1 MKSIENTSENI
12 HISIVSPIYK
22 GEVMLQELVDRIT
35 ATVRTITPNYEILL
49 IEDRSPDNSWA
60 KIREIC
66 AADKHVKAVR
76 FSKNFGQFY
85 ALTAGL
91 DLAKGEWI
99 VVLDCDLQDQPEEIV
114 KLYNKAREGYDIVF
128 AARVERNDT
137 VFKRM
142 GSFMFYRFLAYMTG
156 VQQDETIANFGIYHR
171 RVAEATFGIREKT
184 RYFPSMMRWVGFT
197 TASVPIAHA
206 NRAHGKSSYSL
217 SMLIKLA
224 TNIMLAYSDKPLKFT
239 IKLGV
244 FISGMSFLFGI
255 IVLLKYLMGGILVS
269 GYTSLILAICFFSG
283 IIIMTMGVLA
293 LYIGKIY
300 DEVKNRPLYLI
311 DKHINFGNDNP

>member
-1 MKSIENTSENI
+1 
-12 HISIVSPIYK
+12 
-22 GEVMLQELVDRIT
+22 MLDELLSRIT
-35 ATVRTITPNYEILL
+35 KTVLQITDSYEILL
-49 IEDRSPDNSWA
+49 IEDRSPDNSWL
-60 KIREIC
+60 KIKELC
-66 AADKHVKAVR
+66 KADKHIKAVR
-76 FSKNFGQFY
+76 LSKNFGQFY

-99 VVLDCDLQDQPEEIV
+99 VVLDCDLQDQPEEIL
-114 KLYNKAREGYDIVF
+114 KLYAKAQEGYDIVY

-137 VFKRM
+137 IFKKM
-142 GSFMFYRFLAYMTG
+142 GSFLFYKFLAYMTG
-156 VQQDETIANFGIYHR
+156 VQQDETIANFGIYSR

-197 TASVPIAHA
+197 TSTVAIAHA

-239 IKLGV
+239 IKLGAL
-244 FISGMSFLFGI
+244 ISAISFLIALG
-255 IVLLKYLMGGILVS
+255 VLYKYLIGGILVS

-283 IIIMTMGVLA
+283 IIILTMGVLA

-300 DEVKNRPLYLI
+300 EEVKNRPLYLI
-311 DKHINFGNDNP
+311 DKYINFGNDNP